1 MPRWLKIT
9 WVCTATALLG
19 LAVWGCCGLTAHI
32 IIAVD
37 RLGDAGAGLA
47 QTAAKLNGK
56 HGTIAMLNE
65 DVGASKSLII
75 HADLVARHE
84 QQSLSTWDQ
93 RGSDL
98 FNNVNGAVTDLRGTF
113 NATAG
118 TATAATEL
126 IAESADTVRILN
138 DPRKGLPATL
148 DNANGVANDLRALTP
163 ELQRTA
169 TASAN
174 TMEHV
179 NGIAADGQKV
189 ATHYEQ
195 IIDNPK
201 KYPWYLRMLPS
212 IVRVAIEAGIDKW
225 ASSQ

>member
-37 RLGDAGAGLA
+37 HLGDAGTGLA

-84 QQSLSTWDQ
+84 HQSLSTWDQ
-93 RGSDL
+93 RGSAL
-98 FNNVNGAVTDLRGTF
+98 FNNVDGAVTDLRGTF

-126 IAESADTVRILN
+126 IAESTDTVRILN

-148 DNANGVANDLRALTP
+148 NNANGVANDLRALTP

-195 IIDNPK
+195 IIDNSK